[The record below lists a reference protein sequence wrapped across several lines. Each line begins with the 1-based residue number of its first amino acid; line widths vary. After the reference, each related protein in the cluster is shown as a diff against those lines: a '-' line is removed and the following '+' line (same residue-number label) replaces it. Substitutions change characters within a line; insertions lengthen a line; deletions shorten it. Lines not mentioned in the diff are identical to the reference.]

1 MDFVRRVNETRP
13 AAGKVA
19 LFWLGQ
25 AGFLLKTASGQIIA
39 IDPYF
44 SDHVMRTENN
54 HRLQAAHAAPL
65 RGGTRSNSTRC

>member
-25 AGFLLKTASGQIIA
+25 AGFLLKTASGRIIA
-39 IDPYF
+39 LIPT
-44 SDHVMRTENN
+44 SATM
-54 HRLQAAHAAPL
+54 
-65 RGGTRSNSTRC
+65 